1 MGSRALVG
9 SSASGFVFIL
19 CNDKRE
25 DEGRQ
30 GVTHAPCRD
39 AGAPT
44 PTTRW
49 RTTAVS
55 VVRRHGNTTESARR
69 RTAEA
74 PLGADSPASTQG
86 FLSSNGHASSA
97 AVWRRLKAFSQHGAW
112 SRRPSRRKL
121 TVSSCRLRHRPRLL
135 VLLQTG
141 PRHQARGPLALA
153 PRTSRR
159 TTTLLHAPCSS
170 IRAPILLRAA
180 SGLASGGRRRRLGA
194 SPIQSQRN
202 CLMPSRHVTAL
213 RQGGVPRAPEVML
226 DDAVQAHPGRLHLRR
241 L

>member
-1 MGSRALVG
+1 LAG
-9 SSASGFVFIL
+9 SSGLWAVFSL
-19 CNDKRE
+19 CNGELE

-49 RTTAVS
+49 RTTAAS

-74 PLGADSPASTQG
+74 PLGADTPASTQG
-86 FLSSNGHASSA
+86 FLSSNGHVSSA
-97 AVWRRLKAFSQHGAW
+97 TVWRRLKAFSQHGAW

-121 TVSSCRLRHRPRLL
+121 TVSSCRLRHRPRFL

-159 TTTLLHAPCSS
+159 ATALLHAPCSS
-170 IRAPILLRAA
+170 IRAPNLVLRRDGSPDSAAA
-180 SGLASGGRRRRLGA
+180 SGRRAGFRW
-194 SPIQSQRN
+194 QTT
-202 CLMPSRHVTAL
+202 TAGDL
-213 RQGGVPRAPEVML
+213 SHSKPKNLPHAT
-226 DDAVQAHPGRLHLRR
+226 
-241 L
+241 

>member
-1 MGSRALVG
+1 VGTLEIPQHLAPSVGSRALVG

-49 RTTAVS
+49 RTTAAS

-74 PLGADSPASTQG
+74 PLGADTPASTQG

-97 AVWRRLKAFSQHGAW
+97 AVWHRLKAFSQHGAW

-121 TVSSCRLRHRPRLL
+121 TVSSCRLRHRPRFL

-141 PRHQARGPLALA
+141 PRHQARGLLALA

-159 TTTLLHAPCSS
+159 ATAFLHAPCSS
-170 IRAPILLRAA
+170 IRAPNLMLRRDGSPDSTAA
-180 SGLASGGRRRRLGA
+180 SGRRAGLRWQTTTAGGLSHSKPKNLSHA
-194 SPIQSQRN
+194 IWACDSS
-202 CLMPSRHVTAL
+202 
-213 RQGGVPRAPEVML
+213 
-226 DDAVQAHPGRLHLRR
+226 
-241 L
+241 